1 MVVQQA
7 ADSMTDPVQMTP
19 PTLHSTPVIDRRPD
33 TDLNK
38 VISSDPLPATVTEI
52 AEAQEGQGEKPKRKR
67 ERKPKGDKPPKP
79 PKPPKE
85 PKVKK
90 PRTPKT
96 PKEPKAP
103 KPPKEPKAP
112 KTPRTPK
119 TPKSPKE
126 PKEKKPRVRKSK
138 KAKEEG
144 NESVSSDLNVTT
156 SENDVEKV
164 DAGDPMLPTTTV
176 EVEEGKGEVQ
186 TEEHSTPKKR
196 GSREKK
202 PRTPKTVVKALK
214 KPSTKKRK

>member
-19 PTLHSTPVIDRRPD
+19 PTLHSTPVLDRR
-33 TDLNK
+33 TDADHTK

-67 ERKPKGDKPPKP
+67 ERKPKGDKPPKA
-79 PKPPKE
+79 PKE

-96 PKEPKAP
+96 PKEPKPP

-119 TPKSPKE
+119 TPKTPKE

-138 KAKEEG
+138 KTKEET
-144 NESVSSDLNVTT
+144 NESVGSDLNVTA
-156 SENDVEKV
+156 SEIDVEKV
-164 DAGDPMLPTTTV
+164 DSSDPTLPTTTM
-176 EVEEGKGEVQ
+176 EVEEGKGEVLPEQQ
-186 TEEHSTPKKR
+186 TTPKKR
-196 GSREKK
+196 TPREKK